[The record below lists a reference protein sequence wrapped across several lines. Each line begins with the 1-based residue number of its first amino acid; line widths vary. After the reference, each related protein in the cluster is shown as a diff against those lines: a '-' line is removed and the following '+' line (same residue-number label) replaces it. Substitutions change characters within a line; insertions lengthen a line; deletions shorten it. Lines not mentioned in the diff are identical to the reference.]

1 MQKIFVLDTN
11 VLIHDPNSIFH
22 FQDNHVIIPIKC
34 IEEID
39 KFKKDLTERGRN
51 ARAVSRHL
59 DDLRKKGELSQGVTL
74 DGGGSLKIELGLDVL
89 DQYPLRANGTSPNND
104 DMILAVAFKEQNKQP
119 NMRVVFL
126 SRDTNLRIKAGALGL
141 KAENYET
148 DRVDIDELYTGL
160 GETELPKQDIDVL
173 YKNKSLAWDDSK
185 IPLIAN
191 QFVLLRCDS
200 NPQQSAITRYNAEAN
215 EVRLAGFSGNIWGI
229 LPRNLEQRVALD
241 LLLDDDLALVTLVG
255 KAGTGKTLLALA
267 AGLQKV
273 ADESRYKRMLVS
285 RPNLPMGKDLG
296 FLPGELSEKLRPWMQ
311 PIFDNLEFLVGGPD
325 NEDDYRSRGSY
336 EDLIDQNLLQVEAL
350 TYIRGRSI
358 PRQFFVVDEAQ
369 NLTPHEIKTIISRAG
384 ERTKIVLTGD
394 PYQIDNPY
402 LDASSNGLT
411 YVVERFKGNTMFG
424 HITMIKGERSALAQ
438 AAADLL

>member
-1 MQKIFVLDTN
+1 MKI
-11 VLIHDPNSIFH
+11 
-22 FQDNHVIIPIKC
+22 
-34 IEEID
+34 
-39 KFKKDLTERGRN
+39 DLC
-51 ARAVSRHL
+51 
-59 DDLRKKGELSQGVTL
+59 
-74 DGGGSLKIELGLDVL
+74 LDVL
-89 DQYPLRANGTSPNND
+89 DHFPLRANGTSATND
-104 DMILAVAFKEQNKQP
+104 DMILAVAFKEQAKNQ
-119 NMRVVFL
+119 NARVVFL
-126 SRDTNLRIKAGALGL
+126 SRDTNLRIKAGAVGL

-160 GETELPKQDIDVL
+160 GEVELSKQDIDDL
-173 YKNKSLAWDDSK
+173 YKNKKLDWTGK
-185 IPLIAN
+185 IRLLPN
-191 QFVLLRCDS
+191 QFMLLRSES
-200 NPQQSAITRYNAEAN
+200 NPQQTAIAKYDSETN
-215 EVRLAGFSGNIWGI
+215 EVKLAGFSGNIWGI
-229 LPRNLEQRVALD
+229 LPRNLEQRIALD
-241 LLLDDDLALVTLVG
+241 LLLDDSLALVTLVG

-273 ADESRYKRMLVS
+273 ADEARYKRMLVS

-296 FLPGELSEKLRPWMQ
+296 FLPGELSEKLKPWMQ

-325 NEDDYRSRGSY
+325 SDDDYRSRGSY

-358 PRQFFVVDEAQ
+358 PRQFFIVDEAQ

-384 ERTKIVLTGD
+384 EKTKIVLTGD

-402 LDASSNGLT
+402 LDSSSNGLT
-411 YVVERFKGNTMFG
+411 YVVERFKGSKMFG

>member
-22 FQDNHVIIPIKC
+22 FQDNHIIIPIKC

-39 KFKKDLTERGRN
+39 KFKKELNERGRN
-51 ARAVSRHL
+51 ARAVSRNL
-59 DDLRKKGELSQGVTL
+59 DDLRKKGELSQGVAL
-74 DGGGSLKIELGLDVL
+74 EGGGSLRIDLCLDVL
-89 DQYPLRANGTSPNND
+89 DDFPLRAKGTSVTND
-104 DMILAVAFKEQNKQP
+104 DMILAVAFKEQTKNP
-119 NMRVVFL
+119 DVRVVFL
-126 SRDTNLRIKAGALGL
+126 SRDTNLRIKAGAVGL

-160 GETELPKQDIDVL
+160 GEVELSKQDIDDL
-173 YKNKSLAWDDSK
+173 YKNKSLDWTGK
-185 IPLIAN
+185 IRLLAN
-191 QFVLLRCDS
+191 QFVLLRSES
-200 NPQQSAITRYNAEAN
+200 NPQQTAIAKYDSETN
-215 EVRLAGFSGNIWGI
+215 EVKLAGFSGNIWGI

-241 LLLDDDLALVTLVG
+241 LLLDDSLALVTLVG

-273 ADESRYKRMLVS
+273 ADEARYKRMLVS

-296 FLPGELSEKLRPWMQ
+296 YLPGELGEKLKPWMQ

-325 NEDDYRSRGSY
+325 SDDDYRSRGSY

-358 PRQFFVVDEAQ
+358 PRQFFIVDEAQ

-384 ERTKIVLTGD
+384 EKTKIVLTGD

-402 LDASSNGLT
+402 LDSSSNGLT
-411 YVVERFKGNTMFG
+411 YVVERFKGSKMFG